1 MKFNYTSQS
10 YKDELLKE
18 KMVGIGVDVVVNYL
32 TKRGWKDSDFPNK
45 KLQVFTHK
53 DKFIENISGTRELMQ
68 VVLPAHDNFED
79 SYRMVVSTME
89 FIAFM
94 EEVDFEVAIELVK
107 NEVK

>member
-1 MKFNYTSQS
+1 MENYFEAQS
-10 YKDELLKE
+10 YKDKLLKE
-18 KMVGIGVDVVVNYL
+18 KMEGIGVDVIVNFL

-53 DKFIENISGTRELMQ
+53 DNFIENISGKQELMQ
-68 VVLPAHDNFED
+68 IVLPAHDNFED
-79 SYRMVVSTME
+79 SYRMTVSTME